1 MRESV
6 AYLDR
11 NTYHSDI
18 NYVCIEYLPSTIY
31 VLYTYRHTY
40 YVSTYVY
47 CLGTLCIIKKD
58 RISPA

>member
-1 MRESV
+1 MRVSV

-31 VLYTYRHTY
+31 VLCTYRPTY
-40 YVSTYVY
+40 YIPTYVY
-47 CLGTLCIIKKD
+47 RRSERCVN
-58 RISPA
+58 

>member
-1 MRESV
+1 MRVSV

-31 VLYTYRHTY
+31 VLYTYRPTY
-40 YVSTYVY
+40 YVSTYYY
-47 CLGTLCIIKKD
+47 CLCLTYVK
-58 RISPA
+58 